1 MASQTTRP
9 ETPGPTV
16 LGKSDFKIKNSE
28 SKTDLNGGKPKFLA
42 RGKRASVKRA
52 DKVGKVNSLISG
64 LCKRRNC
71 L

>member
-1 MASQTTRP
+1 MARQTTRSEP
-9 ETPGPTV
+9 PGLTV
-16 LGKSDFKIKNSE
+16 LGKCDFKIKNSVN
-28 SKTDLNGGKPKFLA
+28 KTDLSGVKHKFLA
-42 RGKRASVKRA
+42 RGKTASVKRV